1 MKNLKRKVEENYRI
15 LKDGVKNE
23 KLSIEEID
31 QISSELITF
40 LVILTENGITQIN
53 EKESVD
59 RYKERVWNIIEN
71 VGLLPEL

>member
-1 MKNLKRKVEENYRI
+1 MKNLKRKVEENYKI